1 MHIRSCLT
9 PQKVRIL
16 VIPFHQAAFMPDWQA
31 EPVHQGVPQ
40 VPASAQGWQKSGK
53 VEDEDNKGIGQSFL
67 NNSVQ

>member
-1 MHIRSCLT
+1 
-9 PQKVRIL
+9 
-16 VIPFHQAAFMPDWQA
+16 MPDWQA